1 MTGIFNRKALD
12 PATQHRTN
20 ACGSLVSFG
29 RAISPCTIA
38 NLEVIEADPI
48 SRALGHMRAAKAP
61 PCLVHRDDAPSG
73 IEQSDMRRQRV
84 EDDCLI
90 GGSDV
95 AQLFLGASQQK
106 GSAVTV
112 HHRIQL

>member
-12 PATQHRTN
+12 AATQHRTN

-29 RAISPCTIA
+29 RAISPCTVT

-48 SRALGHMRAAKAP
+48 SRALGRTLAAKAP
-61 PCLVHRDDAPSG
+61 PCFVHRDDAPSG

-90 GGSDV
+90 GGRDV
-95 AQLFLGASQQK
+95 AQWFLGAPQQRK
-106 GSAVTV
+106 NFFVRV
-112 HHRIQL
+112 PR